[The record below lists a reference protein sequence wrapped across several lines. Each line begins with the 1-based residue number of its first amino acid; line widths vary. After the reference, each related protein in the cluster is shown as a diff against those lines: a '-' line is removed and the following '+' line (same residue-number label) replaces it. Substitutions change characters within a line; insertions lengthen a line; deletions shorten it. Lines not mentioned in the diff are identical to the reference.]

1 MAGPDTHDRSFHRGD
16 DGGIF
21 RANDV
26 PVGLNLAPLS
36 QATTVEQALEEIYTL
51 LKGLGSTPKFHFDA
65 ILPWDDQQSQSLDTS
80 TYQPDAQQG
89 AGTQL
94 LP

>member
-1 MAGPDTHDRSFHRGD
+1 MPDTHDPSFHRGWD
-16 DGGIF
+16 DGILN
-21 RANDV
+21 ADDL
-26 PVGLNLAPLS
+26 PVTVNLAPFS
-36 QATTVEQALEEIYTL
+36 QQTNVESALEEIYGL
-51 LKGLGSTPKFHFDA
+51 LKALGSTPKFHFDA
-65 ILPWDDQQSQSLDTS
+65 ILQWDGQQDRSLDTT